1 MTDCFHCGQAVRD
14 EEHHI
19 HIMGESRPFCC
30 AGCEAVAQ
38 AIVDNDLLDFYK
50 FRTDNNANLVPD
62 ALRDLQIYD
71 DEHLQKTFVR
81 TLDSDENGQNSA
93 IREASLILEGI
104 VCAACVWLNEKHVRQ
119 LKGVVSFDVNY
130 STHRASLK
138 WDNQQIQLSAILEAI
153 NLIGYHAHPFD
164 TGRLEVLQ
172 KKEKSAALRRIAIA
186 GIGMMQVMMVAI
198 ALYIGE
204 AGDRSMSDSMQ
215 HFLRWVSLIIATPV
229 LLFASRIFFVSAW
242 RDIKRWQLGMDVPV
256 ALAMGAA
263 YLASVW
269 ATVTQS
275 GEIYFDS
282 VTMFTFFLLSG
293 RYLEMAARHK
303 AGQVADALV
312 RLLPATATRLNAEGQ
327 EKVAVIDIQHQDTL
341 LVKAGEIIPA
351 DGVVL
356 EGTSRVN
363 EALLTGESL
372 PLNKQPND
380 ALIAGTVNIDSPLSM
395 QVEKLGDSTVL
406 SGIIRLLERAQSEK
420 PLIAGFADRIAAS
433 FIAVLLLIASAVF
446 IAWSF
451 VSPSDAFWITLSVL
465 VVTCPC
471 ALSLATPAALTAAT
485 GALTEK
491 GILTTRG
498 HALETLAKV
507 THIVFDKTG
516 TLTQGQLSVAKVAL
530 LGTADH
536 SQVAA
541 LAAGLEQRSEHP
553 IAQTLRQLSQERL
566 DFSAYVSVA
575 GQGVQAHYQGLR
587 YRLGTLAY
595 VSELVGTP
603 LPKPAKPVAHTAIL
617 SDIYLVNEQEYLAC
631 FSLQDALRSEVFE
644 VIARLKK
651 QSLSISLLSG
661 DNQVVVDQMAQQLG
675 ITNAIGGVLP
685 QEKLD
690 YIRHLQAQGEVVAMI
705 GDGVNDAPVLA
716 GANVSLAMGSGSQL
730 AQASADMVILSE
742 NLAQLPTAI
751 RLSKKMQRIIYQNF
765 SWAIFYNILAI
776 PLAAMGWILPWM
788 AALGMSMSSV
798 LVILNAL
805 RLKN

>member
-1 MTDCFHCGQAVRD
+1 MTGCFHCGQEVVED
-14 EEHHI
+14 HYHI
-19 HIMGESRPFCC
+19 DILGESRAFCC
-30 AGCEAVAQ
+30 TGCEAVAQ
-38 AIVDNDLLDFYK
+38 AIVDNDLLDFYE
-50 FRTDNNANLVPD
+50 FRTDNNENLIPD

-71 DEHLQKTFVR
+71 DENLQKTFVR
-81 TLDSDENGQNSA
+81 TEQGSA

-119 LKGVVSFDVNY
+119 LKGVLSFHINY

-138 WDNQQIQLSAILEAI
+138 WDNQQIQLSAVLEAI

-164 TGRLEVLQ
+164 TRRLETLQ
-172 KKEKSAALRRIAIA
+172 KKEKSVALRRIAIA
-186 GIGMMQVMMVAI
+186 GIGMMQVMMLAI

-204 AGDRSMSDSMQ
+204 SADMSASMQ
-215 HFLRWVSLIIATPV
+215 HFIRWISLIIATPV
-229 LLFASRIFFVSAW
+229 LIFASRIFFISAW

-293 RYLEMAARHK
+293 RYLEMTARHK

-312 RLLPATATRLNAEGQ
+312 RLLPATAMRMTADGQ
-327 EKVAVIDIQHQDTL
+327 EKIAVTDIQHKDIL
-341 LVKAGEIIPA
+341 LIKAGEIIPA
-351 DGVVL
+351 DGRVL

-372 PLNKQPND
+372 PLNKQAND

-420 PLIAGFADRIAAS
+420 PLIASFADRIAAS
-433 FIAVLLLIASAVF
+433 FIGVLLLIASAVF
-446 IAWSF
+446 IGWSF

-498 HALETLAKV
+498 HALESLAKV

-516 TLTQGQLSVAKVAL
+516 TLTQGQLNLVQIELFSSA
-530 LGTADH
+530 
-536 SQVAA
+536 SREQVSA
-541 LAAGLEQRSEHP
+541 LAAALEQQSEHP
-553 IAQTLRQLSQERL
+553 IAYALRQLSQRKL
-566 DFSAYVSVA
+566 AFNRYISVA
-575 GQGVQAHYQGLR
+575 GQGVQAQYQGVT
-587 YRLGTLAY
+587 YRLGTLSY
-595 VSELVGTP
+595 ISELVGKP
-603 LPKPAKPVAHTAIL
+603 LANRRETCLNQAML
-617 SDIYLVNEQEYLAC
+617 SHVYLVNESEYLAC
-631 FSLQDALRSEVFE
+631 FSLQDTLRPEIFE
-644 VIARLKK
+644 VISTLKK
-651 QSLSISLLSG
+651 QQLSISLLSG
-661 DNQVVVDQMAQQLG
+661 DNQVVVDYMAQKLQ

-685 QEKLD
+685 EEKLD
-690 YIRHLQAQGEVVAMI
+690 YIRQLQAEGEIVAMV

-742 NLAQLPTAI
+742 NLAQLPAAI
-751 RLSKKMQRIIYQNF
+751 ALSKKMQRIIYQNF
-765 SWAIFYNILAI
+765 AWAILYNIIAI

-788 AALGMSMSSV
+788 AAIGMSMSSL

-805 RLKN
+805 RLKS